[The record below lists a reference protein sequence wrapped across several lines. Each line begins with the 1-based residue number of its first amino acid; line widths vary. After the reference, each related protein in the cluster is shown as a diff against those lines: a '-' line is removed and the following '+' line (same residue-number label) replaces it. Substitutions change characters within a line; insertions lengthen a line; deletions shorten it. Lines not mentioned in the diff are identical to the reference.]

1 MSDSAGGAQ
10 SPEDEKAAHPLDR
23 PADGRAIQSLYA
35 AGLLSAE
42 ARNAAIGMLRPPL
55 AWWRWV
61 SRMSLF
67 LGAAFVLAGIVF
79 FFAYNWAKMGAMLKF
94 GLIEFLLIASV
105 LGVWYLGVERILGKV
120 VLMGAGVL
128 VGALL
133 AVYGQTYQTGADAFE
148 LFAAWSVLILG
159 WVIVSRFAAMWLMW
173 LILVNVSVILYWE
186 QVLIPNGTAT
196 FASKCVSLGLINS
209 AALAARE
216 FAVRRG
222 LRWLAGKWF
231 GWVILGAG
239 LTYFSIPTVALIV
252 DEHHRRFACA
262 LAAFLLAGGLGTA
275 YWFYRYR
282 SADLFALTLC
292 ALSVCVVVLTL
303 IGRVLFEIVPETPA
317 FLLFALVVL
326 GVVSAAAFWLRRVG
340 QAMKEEPGA

>member
-1 MSDSAGGAQ
+1 MSDSAGGAPG
-10 SPEDEKAAHPLDR
+10 SEGKKGADPLER
-23 PADGRAIQSLYA
+23 PADAKTIQAFYK

-42 ARNAAIGMLRPPL
+42 ARAVAVSMLRPPI

-61 SRMSLF
+61 SGTSLF
-67 LGAAFVLAGIVF
+67 LGAALVVAGIVF
-79 FFAYNWAKMGAMLKF
+79 FFAYNWAKMGAFLKF

-105 LGVWYLGVERILGKV
+105 LGVWYLGIERILGKV

-148 LFAAWSVLILG
+148 LFAAWSVFILG

-173 LILVNVSVILYWE
+173 LILINVSVILYWE
-186 QVLIPNGTAT
+186 QVLIPNEAAT

-209 AALAARE
+209 AALVARE

-231 GWVILGAG
+231 GWVILGAV

-252 DEHHRRFACA
+252 DEYDRRFACA

-303 IGRVLFEIVPETPA
+303 IGRVLYEIAPETPA
-317 FLLFALVVL
+317 YLLFALVVL

-340 QAMKEEPGA
+340 QAMKEESGA